1 MALFDWLKDIGK
13 AIAIVQAIRPL
24 IDLLVNAA
32 ETPGHGPEKKAEVLK
47 GIKDTL
53 TGLSVSESIQTIV
66 LAIAS
71 GLIEVIVF
79 ALNIAG
85 LFKHKEE

>member
-1 MALFDWLKDIGK
+1 MFEWIKDAAR
-13 AIAIVQAIRPL
+13 AISIVTAIKPL
-24 IDLLVNAA
+24 IELLVNTV